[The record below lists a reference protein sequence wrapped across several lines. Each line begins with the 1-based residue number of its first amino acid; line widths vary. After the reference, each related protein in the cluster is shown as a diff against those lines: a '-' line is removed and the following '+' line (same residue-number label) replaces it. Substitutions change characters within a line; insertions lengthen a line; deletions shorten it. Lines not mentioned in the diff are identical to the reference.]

1 MLPSLLGSEHNANS
15 LRMRARKQR
24 VLTRDQIAARDELLG
39 ARYEKKQAEARRKEE
54 LAATRLKR
62 WLVVAQQNP
71 QKMVEERKFGMSTRT
86 QAMTQRQQT
95 MRQHEEEAEARRVA
109 AKDIAAASRRKAA
122 LQRTADLGQE
132 MLVRP

>member
-1 MLPSLLGSEHNANS
+1 
-15 LRMRARKQR
+15 MRARKQR

-39 ARYEKKQAEARRKEE
+39 ARYEKKRAEARRKEE

-95 MRQHEEEAEARRVA
+95 MRQHEEEAEAWRVA
-109 AKDIAAASRRKAA
+109 AKEIAAASRRKAA

-132 MLVRP
+132 ML